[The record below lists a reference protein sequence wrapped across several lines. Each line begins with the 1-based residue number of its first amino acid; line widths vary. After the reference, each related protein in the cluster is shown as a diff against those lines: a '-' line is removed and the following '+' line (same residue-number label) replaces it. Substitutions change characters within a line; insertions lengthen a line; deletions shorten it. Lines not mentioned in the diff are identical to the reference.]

1 VRAAWAGMSGHPNR
15 PQTEADARAAARTL
29 RVGRA
34 VDRLSMRPIVPAD
47 ATLVAALQVAN
58 WRSIHRGVLSD
69 DYLAD
74 TVEEERRSLWQQRL
88 IADDADHLGLVAAR
102 DGVVVGFAFA
112 IAAAD
117 VRYGNLLDNL
127 HVSTGSQGHGIGRIL
142 LSELARE
149 IQARRWENGL
159 FLWVFEA
166 NVGARRFYER
176 LGALPLE
183 AIVRHAPDGGTVRRR
198 RYVWPDVTALILPE
212 AGSGAKGG

>member
-1 VRAAWAGMSGHPNR
+1 MSGHPSR
-15 PQTEADARAAARTL
+15 PQTDADTRGATHAP
-29 RVGRA
+29 RVDHA
-34 VDRLSMRPIVPAD
+34 VGCLSMRPIVPAD
-47 ATLVAALQVAN
+47 APLVAALQVAN

-69 DYLAD
+69 DYLAH
-74 TVEEERRSLWQQRL
+74 TVEEERRDLWEQRL
-88 IADDADHLGLVAAR
+88 VADDAHHLGLVVVR

-127 HVSTGSQGHGIGRIL
+127 HVSAGLQGLGIGRFL

-149 IQARRWENGL
+149 IQARRWEMGL

-183 AIVRHAPDGGTVRRR
+183 AIVRDAPDGGTVRRW

-212 AGSGAKGG
+212 AGSGAQGG